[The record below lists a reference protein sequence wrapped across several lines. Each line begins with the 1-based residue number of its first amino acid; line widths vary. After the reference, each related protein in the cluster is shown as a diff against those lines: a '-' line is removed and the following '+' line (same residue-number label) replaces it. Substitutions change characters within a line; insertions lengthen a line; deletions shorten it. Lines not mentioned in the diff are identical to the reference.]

1 MKTTTTTPTAKNRK
15 SMHQLC
21 RNGNDELSLSCT
33 TKPGHHSRWFDAHA
47 SKTVTLLFQQGFGR
61 GACKA
66 DIRGLNIKYLICLSK
81 KEADHNN
88 SDTQIIAAALVEQ
101 KYSGVVKLHGLCVK
115 TEERGHGYGTLLMAG
130 IPTVLP
136 KDTTEV
142 IELCID
148 TGKPQTARLQAW
160 YSRLGYVET
169 ASSDETAICMRRRLV
184 PFRYEDYAPD
194 TPEQRRLDAEEYED

>member
-1 MKTTTTTPTAKNRK
+1 MKTTTTTTKNNK
-15 SMHQLC
+15 SSSSSSSRSGRAERLY
-21 RNGNDELSLSCT
+21 LSCT

-47 SKTVTLLFQQGFGR
+47 SKTVTPLFEEGFGR

-81 KEADHNN
+81 REEEEGVEK
-88 SDTQIIAAALVEQ
+88 TIAAALVEQ
-101 KYSGVVKLHGLCVK
+101 KYSGVVKVHGLCVAK
-115 TEERGHGYGTLLMAG
+115 EHRCYGHGTLLMAA
-130 IPTVLP
+130 IPTLLP
-136 KDTTEV
+136 KVSTEV

-148 TGKPQTARLQAW
+148 TGRPQTARLQAW
-160 YSRLGYVET
+160 YTRLGYVET